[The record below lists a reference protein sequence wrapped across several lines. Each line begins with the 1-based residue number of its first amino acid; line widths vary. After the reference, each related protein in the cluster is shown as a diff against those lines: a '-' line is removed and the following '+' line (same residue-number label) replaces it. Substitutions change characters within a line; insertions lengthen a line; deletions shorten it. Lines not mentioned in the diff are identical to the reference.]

1 MPAFD
6 QKSEQKPNPFLS
18 TPAPQSEAK
27 TDAAAKTPALDLSAL
42 SWLTSIGFMSST
54 LQAMMTRADGLTTQ
68 ERGGNIGWSGGPTVD
83 VESKRRT
90 EVDENHVM
98 ESAVRM
104 GYADQTVYGESARG
118 GTILND
124 EGAQV
129 TDQKTRRIEA
139 GAKGVA
145 VAGSTSVATK
155 HGDDHKK
162 TEAKHA
168 VGYGPDGA
176 RGEISRS
183 EETGD
188 GINTHRRDAGASYGE
203 GGLKVSTGSVRHTKV
218 DDDHQMGQSTRATY
232 EDGRATFNHK
242 KESRIKD
249 DELTG
254 VVNSES
260 KSTTVSVGRGGPAVE
275 RKHGTTTEVDGQTFS
290 EEKTYGYKDGQVH
303 GGRSKSRTYQN
314 DDGQEQT
321 DSSSTTGALGRDGA
335 SINHGVESKRQDGS
349 STASNVG
356 GNVDWSQGT
365 ATATAS
371 HSRTSA
377 NGTQVSAGG
386 SATINKNGELTDAQA
401 ELGMGNK
408 KTGTSVS
415 VHAGYHV
422 TAGEPVK
429 RGGVWVVSWERSISA
444 GGKAGKS
451 GGRGGVSVKGEA
463 EHKDLGTRVFH
474 SQEEADHFA
483 KHAASLLPTD
493 QPDPGTVAGA
503 LAMEIGE
510 SRGHSDGLS
519 GGVGVTGRAGV
530 ASAGVSAERGSVDG
544 TTIERVS
551 PNVFLVT
558 VASGE
563 SSGLSG
569 QVGVGGVTAGGYSE
583 SASNQSQTLRFDLST
598 AEGQA
603 AFESYNRTHQIPKKG
618 AKVIS
623 QTEAEQRRSG
633 TRLNY
638 GAAGS
643 ASFNSTTFDSTTY
656 DESGKT
662 DVHGG
667 SFDQSI
673 VSKIPFMKGHDNMG
687 VSLVGVEKN
696 DKDRSYVLQGSVDSS
711 GGSDSRKHLAQI
723 TGMRYD
729 TSDDREQGG
738 IKSSGKWRVDV
749 NFTAENADEF
759 MAAIEDEKVRSVS
772 VFESGPDHRNN
783 LRKALKNAHTSDDRM
798 KAIAGYVAKDGFEG
812 DALDTM
818 RQVLFGQ
825 ANSGLDNHFLGN
837 FDYDLKLE
845 GDKNFR
851 GVEGRVELEHKIA
864 GYQKLMSV
872 SEASSA
878 TLVGSLNG
886 ELEALRKQRAEIAN
900 PKRYTDLPEELR
912 AQQVAKWDMYIETL
926 AAMRRQAAL
935 AATRN
940 NPGSTP
946 TMEEGEA
953 LDREVAD
960 AQAGGGDPRMAQLR
974 KLRHQISM
982 SDDQISV
989 LKMAYGDL
997 RHEASELSQGKAG
1010 IDQVN
1015 RYKRQHRTIRD
1026 TARAA
1031 YDMEKAASRAVLAT
1045 DELRIA
1051 FLQSLH
1057 DPDQALA
1064 MGAALLA
1071 QLKMSESQMEF
1082 AVDSYQRERDF
1093 FADELDLKEEAPIY
1107 RTLKTNKGYIDF
1119 ATREEWA
1126 EYLRTHKEPE
1136 PQQGAE

>member
-6 QKSEQKPNPFLS
+6 HKPDHDKNPFLP
-18 TPAPQSEAK
+18 PAAK
-27 TDAAAKTPALDLSAL
+27 PAEPKVDRAAKTPQLDLSAL
-42 SWLTSIGFMSST
+42 SWLYSLGFMNST
-54 LQAMMTRADGLTTQ
+54 LEALMTRGDGMTTQ
-68 ERGGNIGWSGGPTVD
+68 ERGGKVGWSGGPTVD

-90 EVDENHVM
+90 EVDENHIM

-104 GYADQTVYGESARG
+104 GYAEGTVYGETSRG
-118 GTILND
+118 GTVLNG

-129 TDQKTRRIEA
+129 TDQKTRRVEA
-139 GAKGVA
+139 GTNGVG
-145 VAGSTSVATK
+145 VAGSASVATK
-155 HGDDHKK
+155 QGDATSRREQKHG
-162 TEAKHA
+162 

-176 RGEISRS
+176 RGEIARS

-188 GINTHRRDAGASYGE
+188 GINTHRRDANASYGKD
-203 GGLKVSTGSVRHTKV
+203 GLEINAGSARHTKL
-218 DDDHQMGQSTRATY
+218 DDDHQMGQSTSASY
-232 EDGRATFNHK
+232 KDGRATFNHSQ
-242 KESRIKD
+242 ESRIKD

-254 VVNSES
+254 VVNSEN
-260 KSTTVSVGRGGPAVE
+260 KSTTISIGKGGPAVE
-275 RKHGTTTEVDGQTFS
+275 RKHGTSTEVDGQTFS

-303 GGRSKSRTYQN
+303 GGRSKSRTYKN

-321 DSSSTTGALGRDGA
+321 DSSSTTGSVGRDGA
-335 SINHGVESKRQDGS
+335 SISHGVETKRQDGS
-349 STASNVG
+349 SSASNVG
-356 GNVDWSQGT
+356 GAVDWSQGT
-365 ATATAS
+365 ATANAS

-377 NGTQVSAGG
+377 GGTQVSAGG

-401 ELGMGNK
+401 EVGMGNK

-415 VHAGYHV
+415 AHAGYHV

-429 RGGVWVVSWERSISA
+429 RNGVWVVSWERSLSA

-451 GGRGGVSVKGEA
+451 GGRGGVSVKGEV
-463 EHKDLGTRVFH
+463 EHKDLGTRVFT
-474 SQEEADHFA
+474 SQEEAENFT
-483 KHAASLLPTD
+483 KHAASMLPTD

-503 LAMEIGE
+503 LAMQIGE
-510 SRGHSDGLS
+510 SRGHSDGVS

-530 ASAGVSAERGSVDG
+530 ASAGVSAEKGSEAG

-558 VASGE
+558 VSSGD

-569 QVGVGGVTAGGYSE
+569 QFGIGGVTAGGYTQSANSE
-583 SASNQSQTLRFDLST
+583 SQTLRFDLST

-603 AFESYNRTHQIPKKG
+603 AFETYNRTHQVPKKG

-662 DVHGG
+662 EVHGG
-667 SFDQSI
+667 SYDQSI

-711 GGSDSRKHLAQI
+711 KGSDSRKHLAQI

-729 TSDDREQGG
+729 SSDDKEQGG

-749 NFTAENADEF
+749 NFTADDADQF
-759 MAAIEDEKVRSVS
+759 MAAIEDEKVRDVS
-772 VFESGPDHRNN
+772 IFESGPDHRNN
-783 LRKALKNAHTSDDRM
+783 LRKALKSARTSDDRM
-798 KAIAGYVAKDGFEG
+798 KAIASYVAKDGFEG

-818 RQVLFGQ
+818 RKVMFGQ

-851 GVEGRVELEHKIA
+851 GVEGRIELEHKIA

-872 SEASSA
+872 SEASSS
-878 TLVGSLNG
+878 TLVGSLQG

-912 AQQVAKWDMYIETL
+912 AQQVAKVDMYIATISD
-926 AAMRRQAAL
+926 MRRQAAL

-946 TMEEGEA
+946 TMEEGES
-953 LDREVAD
+953 LDAEIAD
-960 AQAGGGDPRMAQLR
+960 AQASGGDPRMAQLR

-997 RHEASELSQGKAG
+997 RHEASELGQGQGA
-1010 IDQVN
+1010 IDQAN
-1015 RYKRQHRTIRD
+1015 RYKRQHRKIRD

-1031 YDMEKAASRAVLAT
+1031 YDVEKSASQAVLAT
-1045 DELRIA
+1045 DDLRIA

-1093 FADELDLKEEAPIY
+1093 FAGDLELKEEAAIY
-1107 RTLKTNKGYIDF
+1107 RTVKTNKGYIDF
-1119 ATREEWA
+1119 ATREEWG
-1126 EYLRTHKEPE
+1126 EYLRTHKEPAQ
-1136 PQQGAE
+1136 QQGAE